1 MFFINGFN
9 CVILKDMEIIFV
21 FNLVV
26 ILMEKKVNIEN
37 DFEGKYL

>member
-9 CVILKDMEIIFV
+9 CVILKDMEIILV

-26 ILMEKKVNIEN
+26 ISTEKKVNTEN
-37 DFEGKYL
+37 DLEGKYL